1 MSVRV
6 LLNLLNDMWKSDTM
20 QCLPSTNIRFYLSY
34 SIKNINC
41 IFGILL
47 SYAQHCYGRH

>member
-20 QCLPSTNIRFYLSY
+20 QGLPSTNIRFYLSY
-34 SIKNINC
+34 SIKKYKLH
-41 IFGILL
+41 FGILI